1 MAATDGKHYL
11 FTAAGAD
18 DTDHVLALY
27 RSVSGGD
34 FCTWN
39 EFYPGFREI
48 TADYASGNLFVLRDD
63 GRIIG
68 AISIVPENELDELDF
83 WRRKEGK
90 IAEIA
95 RVAIAPGYQGKGLA
109 LHMVY
114 EIEKILMSRDYCAVH
129 LLAALTNIPACRTYQ
144 KAGYQ
149 RLGECDM
156 YGHRFC
162 VYEKS
167 LDIVMERGKQ

>member
-1 MAATDGKHYL
+1 MAITNEHLYL

-18 DTDHVLALY
+18 DADQVLALY

-39 EFYPGFREI
+39 EFYPGIREI
-48 TADYASGNLFVLRDD
+48 TADYESGNLFVLRDN

-109 LHMVY
+109 LRMVF
-114 EIEKILMSRDYCAVH
+114 EIEKVLRDREYIAIH
-129 LLAALTNIPACRTYQ
+129 LLAALQNLPACRTYQ

-167 LDIVMERGKQ
+167 LDIVMKRGQQ